1 MRNGAALLE
10 VSAGC
15 NADCLFCL
23 RNESGRGRAPLPEQA
38 DIPALAFFL
47 TLARRLGLRRL
58 LIGGDE
64 PTVLGPGPL
73 ESMLARARAAGF
85 SDIALFSNA
94 ILLGKASF
102 RRRLVA
108 AGVTS
113 FHLPLYGPEAS
124 VHDAVTQRKGSFQ
137 SLSRA
142 VADLRGRARTE
153 LHSVVLR
160 QNQRRLGEM
169 RALAARWG
177 VGLLVQSL
185 QRRGDPVG
193 YEDLAPAAGPA
204 GRRPR
209 PAATRPESKGEGP
222 QLRFNVLLGRLNF
235 SDQGSPLLTEFLR
248 AALRGLGAPAPLR
261 EGVLRRY
268 ERKPSFRDP
277 ERFLRLLDLLAARR
291 FDDAELALYHPAD
304 AASALALGL
313 RTRDRRAFEDALLF
327 RDIDEASLRAKA
339 RARAELEGA
348 CRR

>member
-64 PTVLGPGPL
+64 PTVLGLGPL

-85 SDIALFSNA
+85 SDIVLFSNA
-94 ILLGKASF
+94 ILLGKRASAGAWS
-102 RRRLVA
+102 RRASRPSIYRSMVPKPRCMTPSRSARA
-108 AGVTS
+108 AS
-113 FHLPLYGPEAS
+113 N
-124 VHDAVTQRKGSFQ
+124 
-137 SLSRA
+137 LSRA
-142 VADLRGRARTE
+142 VRTCAAAPAPSFTASSCSRTSGAWARCGPWPRA
-153 LHSVVLR
+153 
-160 QNQRRLGEM
+160 GE
-169 RALAARWG
+169 
-177 VGLLVQSL
+177 GLLAKPP
-185 QRRGDPVG
+185 RRGDPVG
-193 YEDLAPAAGPA
+193 YEDLSAGSGPA
-204 GRRPR
+204 GRPR

-291 FDDAELALYHPAD
+291 FDDAELELYHPAD

>member
-64 PTVLGPGPL
+64 PTVLGLGPL

-85 SDIALFSNA
+85 SDIVLFSNA
-94 ILLGKASF
+94 ILLGKRASAGAWS
-102 RRRLVA
+102 RRASRPSIYRSMVPKPRCMTPSRSARA
-108 AGVTS
+108 AS
-113 FHLPLYGPEAS
+113 N
-124 VHDAVTQRKGSFQ
+124 
-137 SLSRA
+137 LSRA

-204 GRRPR
+204 GRKPR
-209 PAATRPESKGEGP
+209 PAATRPASKGEGP

-291 FDDAELALYHPAD
+291 FDDAELELYHPAD